1 MKYVNY
7 LTTEEKF
14 FQLSKQ
20 YSEEEACVFQLI
32 SNKKKEFFDFFTD
45 FFIDLPGFITI
56 YKEKFFSRIKDFI
69 DDKNYIFDLE
79 QKYKSKYPEGN
90 MQLYLNNNGTNNIK
104 KEEQKE
110 ENNLL
115 GNKRERPMDN
125 ILLTYD
131 TELKLLENDYPQIID
146 SDEKKLSKPVQIK
159 QEKNDENNT
168 NESSNDNNNENI
180 NNNINN
186 NKKIINDE
194 NVLALISKKSKTHKI
209 SEYKKNNLSIEKEK
223 LSIKHQN
230 RSRKVDKIKFG
241 SKENK
246 YKARKLP
253 NSQNTSKIRRKKG
266 KNMSIKKSDLI
277 KIHSTIKSYH
287 INNSIVTNIMD
298 GSLSKND
305 YSINNIREH
314 KEYSQSSVNMLYG
327 INSRLDKM
335 PKINV
340 HKKKKY
346 EINYSAGKLLDNIK
360 ERLSNIDSKEKNSRK
375 IKYLSDDKQRRDE
388 RIKLNQINQ
397 IVNNNFYGKERLK
410 SPVFNDRDD
419 TADTNNT
426 NNENIVNCENKSNNK
441 NRISNPKKKNSNRK
455 SSSKSIKKKNYNKNV
470 FVNYKIILHY
480 KKKRGEKIITKSEF
494 IPQSINIEKNAIDMN
509 EVKMLFNSLFYKKAE
524 KKEVNKSNK
533 PIAKKKYNL
542 RKRKKNATKI
552 IRSKKT
558 IIPKSRAHLRKLRKS
573 TRLQNISKIQNSK
586 DKKNKPKKDL
596 RRKSKLFK
604 RIKSKKQNKKT
615 SVKKSEE
622 RAYESRSDSLFKAGN
637 VRTNCQNDIDIENYN
652 DQILVN
658 KTEHI
663 DSRIEEEIY
672 SNRGSVKKNNVN
684 NNKIDY
690 FDTISGFNYLYSQK

>member
-20 YSEEEACVFQLI
+20 YSEEESCVFQLI
-32 SNKKKEFFDFFTD
+32 SNKKKEFFDFFIE

-69 DDKNYIFDLE
+69 DDKDYIFDLE
-79 QKYKSKYPEGN
+79 QKYKSKYPESYL
-90 MQLYLNNNGTNNIK
+90 QLELKNNIKNVNNIK
-104 KEEQKE
+104 KEEQID

-115 GNKRERPMDN
+115 GYKRERSKDN

-159 QEKNDENNT
+159 QEKIDENDI
-168 NESSNDNNNENI
+168 NECPNDNNNENI
-180 NNNINN
+180 NNKNIND
-186 NKKIINDE
+186 INIQ
-194 NVLALISKKSKTHKI
+194 ALINKKSKTHKLNQN
-209 SEYKKNNLSIEKEK
+209 KKNNLNIEKEK
-223 LSIKHQN
+223 LIIKRLN

-241 SKENK
+241 SKDNK
-246 YKARKLP
+246 YRTRKLP

-266 KNMSIKKSDLI
+266 KNMSVKKGDLV

-287 INNSIVTNIMD
+287 FNNSIVTNISD
-298 GSLSKND
+298 GSISKND
-305 YSINNIREH
+305 YSINNIRQY
-314 KEYSQSSVNMLYG
+314 KEYSTNSVNLFYG

-360 ERLSNIDSKEKNSRK
+360 KRLSNIDSKEKTSRK
-375 IKYLSDDKQRRDE
+375 RKYLSDDKQRRDE

-410 SPVFNDRDD
+410 SPIFNDKDD
-419 TADTNNT
+419 TADT
-426 NNENIVNCENKSNNK
+426 NNENIVNCEKKPNNK
-441 NRISNPKKKNSNRK
+441 NKINNSKKKNAKRNSSPK
-455 SSSKSIKKKNYNKNV
+455 SAKKKNYNKNIS
-470 FVNYKIILHY
+470 VNYKIILHY
-480 KKKRGEKIITKSEF
+480 KKKKGEKIITKSEF
-494 IPQSINIEKNAIDMN
+494 IPEAIIIEKNAITMN
-509 EVKMLFNSLFYKKAE
+509 EVKLLFNSLFNKKVE
-524 KKEVNKSNK
+524 KKKINKSNK
-533 PIAKKKYNL
+533 PNALKKYSL
-542 RKRKKNATKI
+542 RKRKKNVPKI
-552 IRSKKT
+552 IRSKRYTFPKT
-558 IIPKSRAHLRKLRKS
+558 RAQLRKVRKS
-573 TRLQNISKIQNSK
+573 TLQNISKIPNLK
-586 DKKNKPKKDL
+586 TKEKKNKPKKDI
-596 RRKSKLFK
+596 RRKSKLFV
-604 RIKSKKQNKKT
+604 RIKSKKQDKKA

-622 RAYESRSDSLFKAGN
+622 RTYESRCDSLFKAGN
-637 VRTNCQNDIDIENYN
+637 VRTNCQNDIDIENNN

-663 DSRIEEEIY
+663 DSRMEEEFN
-672 SNRGSVKKNNVN
+672 SNRASVRKNSAK
-684 NNKIDY
+684 NKIDY
-690 FDTISGFNYLYSQK
+690 FDTLNGFNYLYSQK